1 MKIKN
6 ITIYNFL
13 GVLCQL
19 SPFPDGICAGDDVT
33 LTCQQDSLTTLW
45 RITSDG
51 VESRCTVV
59 NVVPDDADMCGPM
72 DEFTATAIG
81 DNSTTT
87 LSVQFVD
94 ETLNET
100 LVECTGVAAHSQ
112 DVCLVGK
119 IMYICMSYMFW
130 LL

>member
-1 MKIKN
+1 M
-6 ITIYNFL
+6 
-13 GVLCQL
+13 
-19 SPFPDGICAGDDVT
+19 SPFPDGICVGDDVT

-59 NVVPDDADMCGPM
+59 NGVPDDSDMCGPM
-72 DEFTATAIG
+72 DEFTATAR
-81 DNSTTT
+81 DNSTST

-100 LVECTGVAAHSQ
+100 LVECTGGAAHSQ